1 MPNNIKLEHAENN
14 VGADGFASVEN
25 KGVLWDLMYT
35 NGTFQGL
42 SPNTV
47 ENVKQLFENVIRENE
62 ASSGSKKAKNKR
74 VLVSMTQRIY
84 AMKQA
89 PVSAN
94 VPVTAGEL
102 SAQRRSEFDNNL
114 SNRQKDF
121 DDLVQ
126 KPVPKQIDFSDITE
140 SDKPLPDDMDRMIN
154 DVIAKRERD
163 FNMVSSEQ
171 PSNTELKIGSVIAG
185 TDITNLDGEDNNKRV
200 SFAQDSGQDRTQD
213 RTQESAQDMTQ
224 ESAHDRA
231 HDRAHDSDSAHDIA
245 IASLHQLI
253 RTIDEKQD
261 KIMSMLKTLTNS
273 SDV

>member
-200 SFAQDSGQDRTQD
+200 SFAQDS
-213 RTQESAQDMTQ
+213 AQDMTQ
-224 ESAHDRA
+224 ESAHERA
-231 HDRAHDSDSAHDIA
+231 QDMTQESAHDSDSAHDIA

>member
-94 VPVTAGEL
+94 VPGSAPANAPVTAGEL

-126 KPVPKQIDFSDITE
+126 KPVPKQIDFSDSTE

-185 TDITNLDGEDNNKRV
+185 TDITNLDGEDNNNNNKRV
-200 SFAQDSGQDRTQD
+200 SFAHDR
-213 RTQESAQDMTQ
+213 AQ
-224 ESAHDRA
+224 ESAHDS
-231 HDRAHDSDSAHDIA
+231 AHDSAQDSAHDSV

>member
-62 ASSGSKKAKNKR
+62 ASNGSKKAKNKR

-89 PVSAN
+89 PAPAN

-121 DDLVQ
+121 AALVQ
-126 KPVPKQIDFSDITE
+126 KPVPKQIDFSDSAET
-140 SDKPLPDDMDRMIN
+140 DKPLPDDMDRMIN

-185 TDITNLDGEDNNKRV
+185 TDITNLDGEDNNNDNKRV
-200 SFAQDSGQDRTQD
+200 SFAQDS
-213 RTQESAQDMTQ
+213 AQ
-224 ESAHDRA
+224 
-231 HDRAHDSDSAHDIA
+231 DSAHDSAQDSA

-253 RTIDEKQD
+253 RTIDAKQD

>member
-1 MPNNIKLEHAENN
+1 MFPAARAGASFHA
-14 VGADGFASVEN
+14 AITS
-25 KGVLWDLMYT
+25 
-35 NGTFQGL
+35 GTFQGL

-94 VPVTAGEL
+94 VPVPANVPVTAGEL

-126 KPVPKQIDFSDITE
+126 KPVPKQIDFSDSTE

-185 TDITNLDGEDNNKRV
+185 TDITNLDLEDNNNNNKRV
-200 SFAQDSGQDRTQD
+200 SFAHDSAHDRAQDRTQD
-213 RTQESAQDMTQ
+213 RTQESAQD
-224 ESAHDRA
+224 S
-231 HDRAHDSDSAHDIA
+231 A

-261 KIMSMLKTLTNS
+261 KIMSMIKTLTNS

>member
-1 MPNNIKLEHAENN
+1 MPNNIKLEHAEKNN

-62 ASSGSKKAKNKR
+62 ASNGSKKAKNKR

-89 PVSAN
+89 PASAN

-126 KPVPKQIDFSDITE
+126 KPVPKQIDFSDSTE

-171 PSNTELKIGSVIAG
+171 PSNTELKIGSVIEG
-185 TDITNLDGEDNNKRV
+185 TDITNLDGEDNNNDNKRV
-200 SFAQDSGQDRTQD
+200 SFAQDS
-213 RTQESAQDMTQ
+213 AQ
-224 ESAHDRA
+224 
-231 HDRAHDSDSAHDIA
+231 DSAHDSAQDSA

-253 RTIDEKQD
+253 RTIDAKQD

>member
-62 ASSGSKKAKNKR
+62 ASNGSKKAKNKR

-89 PVSAN
+89 PASAN

-126 KPVPKQIDFSDITE
+126 KPVPKQIDFSDSTE
-140 SDKPLPDDMDRMIN
+140 TDKPLPDDMDRMIN
-154 DVIAKRERD
+154 DVIAKRERE

-171 PSNTELKIGSVIAG
+171 PSNTELKIGSVIEG
-185 TDITNLDGEDNNKRV
+185 TDITNLDVEDNNNNNNKHV
-200 SFAQDSGQDRTQD
+200 SFAQESAQDSAQDRTQD
-213 RTQESAQDMTQ
+213 SAQDRTQ
-224 ESAHDRA
+224 
-231 HDRAHDSDSAHDIA
+231 DSA

>member
-94 VPVTAGEL
+94 VPGSAPANAPVTAGEL

-126 KPVPKQIDFSDITE
+126 KPVPKQIDFSDSTE

-200 SFAQDSGQDRTQD
+200 SFAQDS
-213 RTQESAQDMTQ
+213 AQDMTQ
-224 ESAHDRA
+224 ESAQDRA

>member
-84 AMKQA
+84 AMKQVPA
-89 PVSAN
+89 SAN
-94 VPVTAGEL
+94 VPASAPVTAGEL

-126 KPVPKQIDFSDITE
+126 KPVPKQIDFSDSTE

-154 DVIAKRERD
+154 DVIAKRERE

-171 PSNTELKIGSVIAG
+171 PSNTELKIGSVIEG
-185 TDITNLDGEDNNKRV
+185 TDITNLDVEDNNNNNNKHV
-200 SFAQDSGQDRTQD
+200 SFAQESAQDSAQDRTQD
-213 RTQESAQDMTQ
+213 SAQDRTQ
-224 ESAHDRA
+224 
-231 HDRAHDSDSAHDIA
+231 DSAQDSA